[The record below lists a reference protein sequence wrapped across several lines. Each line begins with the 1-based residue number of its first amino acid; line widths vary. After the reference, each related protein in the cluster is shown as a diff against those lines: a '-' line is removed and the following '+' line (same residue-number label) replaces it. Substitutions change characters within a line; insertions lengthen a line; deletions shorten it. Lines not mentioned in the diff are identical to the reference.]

1 MVTVLRPLSTS
12 ELLDR
17 TFHLYRNNFLM
28 FVGIVAI
35 PQLAVLA
42 LQIGGAALIQQ
53 GHSVVFALIA
63 FLAAICS
70 YAAIEISQA
79 ATVMAVSNLHL
90 DNPVSIGSAFSMA
103 RGSMLRVVGITFAV
117 AIATAVAFIFLIVPG
132 IYVALMWSLA
142 IPVTVLEGGGLGVS
156 TTRSKELTKGNRG
169 RIFVIY
175 LLVGILAFVV
185 GMVIQLPLELVA
197 RSLAHGN
204 PLGAIALRQGMQ
216 ATGSFIST
224 SLVGSLATIALTLVY
239 YDLRVRKEGFDLQL
253 MMARLQP
260 NSQAAAATATSN
272 V

>member
-28 FVGIVAI
+28 FVGIVAV

-42 LQIGGAALIQQ
+42 LRIGGAALVRQ
-53 GHSVVFALIA
+53 GHPMVFAFTA
-63 FLAAICS
+63 FVAGIGSYVAIQ
-70 YAAIEISQA
+70 ISQA

-90 DNPVSIGSAFSMA
+90 DNPVSIGSAFSMSS
-103 RGSMLRVVGITFAV
+103 GSMMRVIGITFAV
-117 AIATAVAFIFLIVPG
+117 AIAVGVAFIFLIVPG
-132 IYVALMWSLA
+132 IYVALMWSMA

-175 LLVGILAFVV
+175 LLVGILVFVV
-185 GMVIQLPLELVA
+185 SMVIQFPLQLLA

-204 PLGAIALRQGMQ
+204 PLSTIALTQGMQ
-216 ATGSFIST
+216 ATGNFIST
-224 SLVGSLATIALTLVY
+224 SLAGSLATIALTLVY